1 MADDIERARQSHWRK
16 TFWLTVVVLLI
27 WLVFSVIVHWVATDL
42 NAITFLDFPLGYYLA
57 AQGSL
62 IVFVVT
68 IYVQNLIQDRIDDSY
83 ARESGESEIVG

>member
-42 NAITFLDFPLGYYLA
+42 NAFTFLDFPLGYYLA

-83 ARESGESEIVG
+83 ARESGETEIVG